1 MNTLKSILAVGALI
15 TCVSAC
21 ERRDATL
28 DAEPAAEAPKKSAA
42 RNVGEGERESAPAWS
57 TTTSDG
63 AAVDARAV
71 IDQFQAHI
79 ANDPSIAAVSNASLI
94 LTVTG
99 DFVLQG
105 TAESDD
111 VKDELE
117 DYAEKLA
124 GRDVENHIEVA
135 DD

>member
-1 MNTLKSILAVGALI
+1 MNTVKMLLAAGALM

-21 ERRDATL
+21 ERRDTTPDNDTTVQGTKKPAT
-28 DAEPAAEAPKKSAA
+28 
-42 RNVGEGERESAPAWS
+42 RNVGEGERESPAWS
-57 TTTSDG
+57 TSTTSGD
-63 AAVDARAV
+63 AVDARDV

-79 ANDPSIAAVSNASLI
+79 ANDPTIAAVSNASLI

-99 DFVLQG
+99 DLVLQG

-124 GRDVENHIEVA
+124 GRDVENQIEVA
-135 DD
+135 DH